1 VDHGTAKRQG
11 LIRYGLYFAFPIPVF
26 YEEEI
31 KMASDIERPVDNN
44 LEDSIA
50 MLEQILEVMPQDG
63 MALKALYNAYY
74 KSGHADQALEYLRRL
89 VDVVLGAGDMEM
101 LQYVQHELKNFEE
114 EYPSRVAE
122 LLERLA
128 TIVPATAKAQHVQT
142 PKTAPS
148 AQKDRAGDISEEL
161 ALAWRL
167 YEENQLS
174 QEEYSSVLHDLTETS
189 SKELDVPV
197 SVLHV
202 LNDRGFTQMKRI
214 MNYLSERSGVPCISL
229 SCFELDDDAVSLLPI
244 KMAAHD
250 GALPFAV
257 LGDDLLLA
265 VLNPFNSVLVD
276 KAEKLCGRRCHTYL
290 VGPEEYDAAL
300 GRIRQQLAKAA

>member
-1 VDHGTAKRQG
+1 VDAK
-11 LIRYGLYFAFPIPVF
+11 
-26 YEEEI
+26 
-31 KMASDIERPVDNN
+31 
-44 LEDSIA
+44 
-50 MLEQILEVMPQDG
+50 PQ
-63 MALKALYNAYY
+63 AA
-74 KSGHADQALEYLRRL
+74 QA
-89 VDVVLGAGDMEM
+89 
-101 LQYVQHELKNFEE
+101 
-114 EYPSRVAE
+114 
-122 LLERLA
+122 
-128 TIVPATAKAQHVQT
+128 

-148 AQKDRAGDISEEL
+148 ARRNKDSDISEEL

-189 SKELDVPV
+189 SKDLDVPA

-214 MNYLSERSGVPCISL
+214 INYLSERSGVPCIAL
-229 SCFELDDDAVSLLPI
+229 PCFELDDEALSLLPI
-244 KMAAHD
+244 KVAVHD
-250 GALPFAV
+250 GALPFA
-257 LGDDLLLA
+257 LFGDDLLLA

-300 GRIRQQLAKAA
+300 EQVRKQLAEAA